1 MRSLETTLKFPD
13 GCKGVSVQHPKH
25 RWPEKSARSRKGKG
39 ICAAVQA
46 AMQWIAQH
54 AQQDVKFVLKLD
66 TDALVIAPFADKI
79 GKFFDEHPAVGNIG
93 AYQFTPNGDPRDIS
107 KNGATVE
114 ALYRHRN
121 ALSRIKSWFVNDD
134 RATIREH
141 IHMALDHGYIFG
153 EHCLGGAYAVNIE
166 LLKRMLVY
174 GYLNDE
180 SLWLPV
186 DCPEDVMM
194 GMYTKAAGMQMKGY
208 VADDEAFG
216 VRHKG
221 LPDILPRLIERGFSV
236 IHSTKD
242 YGHLTEAQVR
252 EFFKQRR
259 MESLSQAS

>member
-1 MRSLETTLKFPD
+1 M
-13 GCKGVSVQHPKH
+13 
-25 RWPEKSARSRKGKG
+25 
-39 ICAAVQA
+39 
-46 AMQWIAQH
+46 
-54 AQQDVKFVLKLD
+54 
-66 TDALVIAPFADKI
+66 
-79 GKFFDEHPAVGNIG
+79 
-93 AYQFTPNGDPRDIS
+93 
-107 KNGATVE
+107 
-114 ALYRHRN
+114 
-121 ALSRIKSWFVNDD
+121 NDD
-134 RATIREH
+134 RSTIREH
-141 IHMALDHGYIFG
+141 IHMALDHGYTFG

-180 SLWLPV
+180 SLWLPI

-259 MESLSQAS
+259 AESLSQAS